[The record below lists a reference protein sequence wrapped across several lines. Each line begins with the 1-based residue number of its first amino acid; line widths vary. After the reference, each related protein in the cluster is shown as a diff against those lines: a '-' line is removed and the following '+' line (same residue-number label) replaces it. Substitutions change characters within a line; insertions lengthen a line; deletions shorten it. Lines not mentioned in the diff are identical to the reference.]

1 MALTRVLRTAPV
13 TLSHTFRVDETPTSA
28 GAVTVAVKRLDGT
41 AVASGAA
48 TPGGTGQYTYDLVGQ
63 AQLDTLTVDWSGSL
77 GTERDL
83 VEVVGGY
90 LFDLVEARNQPPPL
104 DATKY
109 PTATLRAKRVEVE
122 VECERIC
129 GVAFVPRYERVVLD
143 GSGQG
148 SLLLPRIEIRAVRS
162 VTIGGALTTA
172 VDFDPAGV
180 LYLAGGAS
188 WPAGRRNVLVEYEH
202 GYDAPPEDLK
212 MAAMLRLRSRLTM
225 TSSGVPDRAITW
237 TAAEGGTYRIALP
250 SKAKTGVP
258 DVDAAY
264 EGNTIDMGGFA

>member
-1 MALTRVLRTAPV
+1 MALSRVLRTTPA
-13 TLSHTFRVDETPTSA
+13 TLSHTFKVDETPTSA

-41 AVASGAA
+41 TVASGAA
-48 TPGGTGQYTYDLVGQ
+48 TAGTPGQYSYALAGQ
-63 AQLDTLTVDWSGSL
+63 AELDTLTVDWSGSL
-77 GTERDL
+77 GTERDV
-83 VEVVGGY
+83 VEIVGGH
-90 LFDLVEARNQPPPL
+90 LFDLAEARSQPPPL

-143 GSGQG
+143 GSGG
-148 SLLLPRIEIRAVRS
+148 EPLVLPRVEIRAVRS
-162 VTIGGALTTA
+162 VSIGGAITTG

-180 LYLAGGAS
+180 IYRAGGAS

-250 SKAKTGVP
+250 SKTKTGVP

-264 EGNTIDMGGFA
+264 EGHTIDMGGFA